1 LFLLFCGV
9 GHAQVF
15 DYYKNAPLNF
25 TQKEMDN
32 RDGVR
37 LSSCS
42 FETKDGKANGYLV
55 EPTAAGAHPAIV
67 WMHSNGPLNWVA
79 DATLLA
85 QSGAVSL
92 IIDPPSGGGN
102 DAEAFRNAMIDAV
115 VAIRRAVDVLETR
128 QNVDPK
134 RIAYVGHSFGAMMG
148 ANAISVDRRFR
159 AAVFEVGLLG
169 MDVHIATSPHPWAA
183 GIRKDLGD
191 KLPAF
196 LKAIEPLDTS
206 HFLPQAPH
214 IPLLF
219 QSARYDPG
227 VPEKDSLDF
236 YNIANQ
242 PKELK
247 WYPSGHDVS
256 DIHAIGDR
264 AQFLAR
270 HLGLPERAG
279 TPIVVVI
286 SMDGFPAYALD
297 NDKLPIPTLRRLIKE
312 GAWAKRMTIVNPT
325 VTWPN
330 HTTMVTGVDAR
341 RHGVLF
347 NGLLNRDAVPPKV
360 EPWIDKEKWVKA
372 RTVYDAAFE
381 AGLTTAQVDWV
392 AIYNAKTITWQFA
405 DVNSKSAASSAE
417 RTSPVSLRKA
427 MRRGA
432 MRCGRRPRPTS
443 SGSISRTCSC
453 STY

>member
-1 LFLLFCGV
+1 
-9 GHAQVF
+9 
-15 DYYKNAPLNF
+15 
-25 TQKEMDN
+25 
-32 RDGVR
+32 
-37 LSSCS
+37 
-42 FETKDGKANGYLV
+42 
-55 EPTAAGAHPAIV
+55 
-67 WMHSNGPLNWVA
+67 MHSSGPLNWVA

-85 QSGAVSL
+85 HSGAVSL
-92 IIDPPSGGGN
+92 IIDPPQGDAN
-102 DAEAFRNAMIDAV
+102 DGEGFRDSMIDAV

-148 ANAISVDRRFR
+148 ANAVSVDPRFR

-196 LKAIEPLDTS
+196 LKAIKPLNTS

-219 QSARYDPG
+219 QAARYDPG

-270 HLGLPERAG
+270 HLGLPA
-279 TPIVVVI
+279 
-286 SMDGFPAYALD
+286 A
-297 NDKLPIPTLRRLIKE
+297 IP
-312 GAWAKRMTIVNPT
+312 
-325 VTWPN
+325 
-330 HTTMVTGVDAR
+330 
-341 RHGVLF
+341 
-347 NGLLNRDAVPPKV
+347 
-360 EPWIDKEKWVKA
+360 
-372 RTVYDAAFE
+372 
-381 AGLTTAQVDWV
+381 
-392 AIYNAKTITWQFA
+392 
-405 DVNSKSAASSAE
+405 
-417 RTSPVSLRKA
+417 
-427 MRRGA
+427 
-432 MRCGRRPRPTS
+432 
-443 SGSISRTCSC
+443 SRSR
-453 STY
+453 